1 MHICFVEDTP
11 YYGGGQEWIVDTI
24 TEFSRLG
31 HSISIIVPNDNEIL
45 INQSIAVG
53 ANIHTYDWDKI
64 SKNPNSYKTSW
75 LSGIKN
81 ADVAVCSVHPPR
93 DNFHCVEFAA
103 ECIKDSKQKTVLVPK
118 TGTLVSTYLR
128 EYYSPNPKIKT
139 RIATITKF
147 TKRNLGNNYKI
158 PSRKIKTIY
167 QGVNIDKFESSELVK
182 YESNRRYGRNPM
194 KPTIGVVG
202 KFEIR
207 KGHIILL
214 ETIKELKDN
223 HNLDINVSF
232 VGDGSTKEMIENKII
247 ELKLENNVKIFPF
260 TTEPQYFYDSIDALV
275 LPSLYKEGLPNVI
288 LEAMAMGKPC
298 IASQL
303 AGTSE
308 VVKNGKTGFL
318 VEPGNTQELAAAVKK
333 LINSDS
339 RLSRMGGNAKIFVS
353 ENFDRKK
360 QAVKYLEHFMHIAK
374 RKSYSKV
381 TA

>member
-24 TEFSRLG
+24 TEFSKLG
-31 HSISIIVPNDNEIL
+31 HEISIIVPNDNKTL
-45 INQSIAVG
+45 INKSIAVG
-53 ANIHTYDWDKI
+53 ANIHTYDWNKI
-64 SKNPNSYKTSW
+64 SQEPNNYKSSW
-75 LSGIKN
+75 LNGIRH
-81 ADVAVCSVHPPR
+81 ADIAVCSVHPPR
-93 DNFHCVEFAA
+93 DNFHCVRFTAD
-103 ECIKDSKQKTVLVPK
+103 CIKASGQKTVLVPK
-118 TGTLVSTYLR
+118 TGTLVSTYIR
-128 EYYSPNPKIKT
+128 EFYAPNPKIKT

-147 TKRNLGNNYKI
+147 TKRNLGNSYNI
-158 PSRKIKTIY
+158 PAGKIKTIY
-167 QGVNIDKFESSELVK
+167 QGVNTDKFTSSEFIK
-182 YESNRRYGRNPM
+182 HESTTRYGRNPL

-214 ETIKELKDN
+214 EAIKKLKDN
-223 HNLDINVSF
+223 NFDINVSI
-232 VGDGSTKEMIENKII
+232 VGDGPTKEIIEAKIK

-260 TTEPQYFYDSIDALV
+260 TAEPQYFYDSIDALV

-288 LEAMAMGKPC
+288 LEAMAMRKPC

-318 VEPGNTQELAAAVKK
+318 IEPGNTLELARALKK
-333 LINSDS
+333 LLSSDS
-339 RLSRMGGNAKIFVS
+339 RISRMGGNAKTFVC

-360 QAVKYLEHFMHIAK
+360 QAVKYLEHFKHIAK
-374 RKSYSKV
+374 VKTKSI
-381 TA
+381 A